1 MFLQMSK
8 QQQQHSHGRTICKS
22 DFAQQQKTRFDLA
35 QASKLKSSS
44 TWAVATGFCV

>member
-22 DFAQQQKTRFDLA
+22 DFAQQKTRFDLA

-44 TWAVATGFCV
+44 TWAVVTGFCV